1 MNGVLAV
8 RRDLSRQNNNLRGQ
22 PSVHKALNPT
32 SSAAFTYSER
42 ARGKRARAQE
52 NEQLPFAPP
61 ERWYEPHERGGPYRT
76 VVVPPSEGF
85 KHVVTIAEVRAR
97 LAQLPSDFLRPL
109 EVVHLAQMTRK
120 KRSSPCYG
128 MQWGATI
135 YLYPIEDDLVEHYT
149 RPPRPSQLVEARMY
163 GGKWAQESADSWT
176 LTWTEETIRDFYLN
190 NILIHELGHLLDL
203 RNSRTIDRERYA
215 EWFAIQYGY
224 RPTRQQRAA
233 AHQAAAEREQAAG

>member
-1 MNGVLAV
+1 
-8 RRDLSRQNNNLRGQ
+8 
-22 PSVHKALNPT
+22 
-32 SSAAFTYSER
+32 
-42 ARGKRARAQE
+42 
-52 NEQLPFAPP
+52 
-61 ERWYEPHERGGPYRT
+61 
-76 VVVPPSEGF
+76 
-85 KHVVTIAEVRAR
+85 
-97 LAQLPSDFLRPL
+97 
-109 EVVHLAQMTRK
+109 
-120 KRSSPCYG
+120 
-128 MQWGATI
+128 
-135 YLYPIEDDLVEHYT
+135 
-149 RPPRPSQLVEARMY
+149 MY